1 VPQRHRLVLT
11 AFSRPGDTLDA
22 VMAETLRGRLL
33 VASPALRDPNFDRTV
48 VLLLEHTEEG
58 ALGVVLNRPSELD
71 LAEALPEWGGLALDP
86 AVVFVGGPVQ
96 TGSLI
101 GLAAAW
107 TDAQV
112 EGWTPL
118 IGRVGA
124 VDLEHPDALAPGVG
138 EVRIFS
144 GYAGW
149 GAGQLEGELEV
160 GAWFVLDAAPD
171 DAFSPQPDRLWRTVL
186 RRQGG
191 RMALMAGYPED
202 PELN

>member
-1 VPQRHRLVLT
+1 
-11 AFSRPGDTLDA
+11 
-22 VMAETLRGRLL
+22 MAETLRGRLL

-71 LAEALPEWGGLALDP
+71 LAEALPEWGALALEP

-107 TDAQV
+107 TDAKV

-149 GAGQLEGELEV
+149 ASGQLEGELEV

-171 DAFSPQPDRLWRTVL
+171 DAFSPEPDRLWRTVL

>member
-1 VPQRHRLVLT
+1 MI
-11 AFSRPGDTLDA
+11 AGTLK
-22 VMAETLRGRLL
+22 GRLL

-48 VLLLEHTEEG
+48 VLLLEHTEDG
-58 ALGVVLNRPSELD
+58 ALGVVLNRPSQLD
-71 LAEALPEWGGLALDP
+71 LSEALPEWGGLAIEP
-86 AVVFVGGPVQ
+86 QVVFVGGPVQ

-107 TDAQV
+107 TDGQV

-118 IGRVGA
+118 IGRLGA
-124 VDLEHPDALAPGVG
+124 VDLEHPDALAPGIG

-149 GAGQLEGELEV
+149 ASGQLESELEV

-171 DAFSPQPDRLWRTVL
+171 DALSPEPERLWRTVL

-191 RMALMAGYPED
+191 RLALMASYPENPD
-202 PELN
+202 WN

>member
-1 VPQRHRLVLT
+1 
-11 AFSRPGDTLDA
+11 
-22 VMAETLRGRLL
+22 MAQTLRGKLL

-48 VLLLEHTEEG
+48 VLVLEHNEDG

-71 LAEALPEWGGLALDP
+71 LAEALPEWGRLALEP

-96 TGSLI
+96 SGSLI

-107 TDAQV
+107 TDATV

-118 IGRVGA
+118 TGRVGA
-124 VDLEHPDALAPGVG
+124 VDLEHPETLAAEVG
-138 EVRIFS
+138 EVRIFA

-149 GAGQLEGELEV
+149 AAGQLEGELEV

-171 DAFSPQPDRLWRTVL
+171 DAFSPEPDRLWRTVL

-191 RMALMAGYPED
+191 RLALLAGYPGH
-202 PELN
+202 PEWN